1 MNASEDTKY
10 GPSVVAE
17 TLRGLSEQARVCHE
31 KINLLEAGQSF
42 NRADVLAEVGKLLDS
57 CQNLRDAILS
67 EDDRASWTTKSELSA
82 LVNRLDDVAAKRRR
96 YLDLAE
102 VLATGTIT
110 HRRER
115 TRLERLALRDKAVA
129 ELMEVSDQP
138 APPELPGPV
147 AENWLEWACG
157 LEDDIHETELQKLK
171 NGFPRLDD
179 FVRQLE
185 IDWWHDDPSPK
196 ATEKH
201 KPVTLI
207 PNRSNGLHV
216 NGNGNGL
223 VKQPILEEPEVE
235 SNVSIDIPVRE
246 AAAPLAKVVSIA
258 EVPPV
263 EVVAPVAEIVPI
275 AEPAPIADVAPIAA
289 SSFETAAVNSGDEL
303 EADLPALTADDA
315 TPSFVDEEVVELPAE
330 TLNPTRKGQT
340 SFFAWEQVEQFTRRI
355 EKANVERKDARTIR
369 ALLAVSHFLEPHDLN
384 PMTHPKCG
392 IRTLVGYQGT
402 PQTDYVAPNEVMQ
415 YIIED
420 DGLPLLTGGA
430 DLLRWGLLQPSERN
444 FQGVVS
450 VRRMTAEHLKAWFS
464 DIYRIALS
472 DKQIEDIYS
481 LTSGIPFL
489 VGELHKLI
497 IPQPEDPP
505 TWLGLA
511 RWMEI
516 KAQFEKLMPEFAHTL
531 KRGASTVRL
540 TDRELSLLNMV
551 VIVSG
556 DSTQETISTNLSENW
571 EKYEHP
577 EYRAVSSRDEVSL
590 AVLLE
595 LGLLPRRNVSGGAP
609 SRTLVPVKQDDAVRK
624 LAELL

>member
-1 MNASEDTKY
+1 MKASEDTKC

-17 TLRGLSEQARVCHE
+17 TLLSLSEQARVCHE

-42 NRADVLAEVGKLLDS
+42 NRAEVLAEVGKLLDA

-67 EDDRASWTTKSELSA
+67 EDSGATWTTKNELSA
-82 LVNRLDDVAAKRRR
+82 LVGRLDDVAAKRRR

-147 AENWLEWACG
+147 AEQWLVWACS
-157 LEDDIHETELQKLK
+157 LEDDIHEKELQKLK
-171 NGFPRLDD
+171 SGFPRLDD

-185 IDWWHDDPSPK
+185 IDWWHDDPAPK
-196 ATEKH
+196 ATEKR
-201 KPVTLI
+201 KSVTPI
-207 PNRSNGLHV
+207 SNRTNELHG

-223 VKQPILEEPEVE
+223 KQSILEQPQLE
-235 SNVSIDIPVRE
+235 IPVLIDLPARDE
-246 AAAPLAKVVSIA
+246 RVPLAEVVSIA

-263 EVVAPVAEIVPI
+263 EAAAPI
-275 AEPAPIADVAPIAA
+275 AEATPIVLSGFERAAVIAHEEREAGLPVLAAEEAA
-289 SSFETAAVNSGDEL
+289 S
-303 EADLPALTADDA
+303 P
-315 TPSFVDEEVVELPAE
+315 FVDEEVVEI
-330 TLNPTRKGQT
+330 PTEKLSPTQKGKT
-340 SFFAWEQVEQFTRRI
+340 SFFPWEQVEQFTRRL
-355 EKANVERKDARTIR
+355 EKANVERKDTRTIR
-369 ALLAVSHFLEPHDLN
+369 ALLAVSHFLEPRDLN

-392 IRTLVGYQGT
+392 IRTLLGYPAT
-402 PQTDYVAPNEVMQ
+402 PEAVYVDPSEVMQ
-415 YIIED
+415 CIAED

-444 FQGVVS
+444 FQGVAS
-450 VRRMTAEHLKAWFS
+450 VRRMTVEHLKAWFS
-464 DIYRIALS
+464 EIYRIALS
-472 DKQIEDIYS
+472 DKQIEDIYN
-481 LTSGIPFL
+481 LTSGIPYL
-489 VGELHKLI
+489 IGELHKLI
-497 IPQPEDPP
+497 IPQPDDPP

-516 KAQFEKLMPEFAHTL
+516 KAQFEKLLPEYTHTL
-531 KRGASTVRL
+531 KRGPSIVRL

-556 DSTQETISTNLSENW
+556 DSTRETIVANLSENW

-577 EYRAVSSRDEVSL
+577 EYRALSSRDEVSL

-595 LGLLPRRNVSGGAP
+595 LGLLPRRNVSGGVP
-609 SRTLVPVKQDDAVRK
+609 SKALEPVKQDDAIRK
-624 LAELL
+624 LVELL